1 MKSSSR
7 TLDELRFLLKER
19 SEIEL
24 EYSKKLSKLSKI
36 SLGKEEIGALKN
48 ALDTIRNELEI
59 SAKSHAEL
67 AGVMKGGLENS
78 VTEFQNRVNSARK
91 QDFEEERLDFI
102 KTKSWDY
109 ANAVSAVCVADDEI
123 RQSTSITPKVNH
135 LQLVLR
141 SRRPTSSATQQ
152 TTSTSSFF
160 WSSSDQGGGQN
171 GSQVAPA
178 PQQQQQ
184 SERARQNSSGGSQSG
199 SQALVQDLL
208 QMNRNLLQ
216 ETSNPSRCRW
226 ITWND
231 WFSSQH
237 ES

>member
-91 QDFEEERLDFI
+91 Q
-102 KTKSWDY
+102 
-109 ANAVSAVCVADDEI
+109 VSFRVWMTCFFAW
-123 RQSTSITPKVNH
+123 RFLSP
-135 LQLVLR
+135 
-141 SRRPTSSATQQ
+141 SS
-152 TTSTSSFF
+152 SLSSFF
-160 WSSSDQGGGQN
+160 THFSIILYFHYLLHQSRLSTASSAYHLFTQTKTNSR
-171 GSQVAPA
+171 SLRF
-178 PQQQQQ
+178 Q
-184 SERARQNSSGGSQSG
+184 S
-199 SQALVQDLL
+199 
-208 QMNRNLLQ
+208 
-216 ETSNPSRCRW
+216 
-226 ITWND
+226 
-231 WFSSQH
+231 
-237 ES
+237 